1 MNCPVCDKPMR
12 KVRWSITNNAKKSK
26 NYKEY
31 DSTTYQCLI
40 DDVWVNTEVP
50 ISKSEKSIQS

>member
-1 MNCPVCDKPMR
+1 MR